1 MRNVRSF
8 LVAALG
14 AVAVLGAM
22 VAPSSATAAEAP
34 VVFKVAASST
44 IDTFNPFI
52 SIYLLPTGLN
62 RLVYENL
69 VQYSS
74 KDSSPTEGL
83 ATKWETSPDAKT
95 WTFHLRPGMK
105 WSDGEPITSADPEWT
120 YTQMMTNPDMGTA
133 NGSLVSNF
141 AKVEAPDPETLVIT
155 MKEPQASNPGL
166 EIPVV
171 PKHVWEKIDDP
182 VKYANDTDVVGSGPF
197 VLEKFTPSQSV
208 VLKANPNFWMGKPK
222 LDGITYVIYKNTDAS
237 VQALKAGEVDMV
249 GQPTL
254 TVPQFDSLKNQKG
267 ITVNAGKGRRF
278 VGLSLNPGA
287 RTRDGKQV
295 GDGNPVL
302 KDKVVRQAIRQ
313 AINIPELLEK
323 TFQGHGTLATSF
335 IPSVYPQ
342 WQWKDESK
350 LAKYDPDAANAALDA
365 AGYKK
370 GSDGIRLDKSGKPIN
385 LRLLVDN
392 ADSVDQSRAD
402 FIVPWLKAIGIGVTV
417 QPTDGDTI
425 AADTTAG
432 KYDMY
437 FTAWSLGSDPDYQL
451 GINTCDALPTKT
463 DGTGSTSMDYWC
475 DPEFD
480 KLYAQ
485 QHAELD
491 EAKRQEIVKQ
501 MQAIHYDAAPSIDF
515 WYPENLE
522 AYRSDKWTGLTKMPE
537 DGGVLNGQSGYW
549 ALLKAEPVSASDNGS
564 GDDGGLGTGGWVG
577 LGVAVLVVLAGVA
590 FLARRRGASAD
601 DRE

>member
-1 MRNVRSF
+1 
-8 LVAALG
+8 
-14 AVAVLGAM
+14 
-22 VAPSSATAAEAP
+22 
-34 VVFKVAASST
+34 
-44 IDTFNPFI
+44 
-52 SIYLLPTGLN
+52 
-62 RLVYENL
+62 
-69 VQYSS
+69 
-74 KDSSPTEGL
+74 
-83 ATKWETSPDAKT
+83 
-95 WTFHLRPGMK
+95 
-105 WSDGEPITSADPEWT
+105 
-120 YTQMMTNPDMGTA
+120 
-133 NGSLVSNF
+133 
-141 AKVEAPDPETLVIT
+141 
-155 MKEPQASNPGL
+155 
-166 EIPVV
+166 
-171 PKHVWEKIDDP
+171 
-182 VKYANDTDVVGSGPF
+182 
-197 VLEKFTPSQSV
+197 
-208 VLKANPNFWMGKPK
+208 
-222 LDGITYVIYKNTDAS
+222 
-237 VQALKAGEVDMV
+237 
-249 GQPTL
+249 
-254 TVPQFDSLKNQKG
+254 
-267 ITVNAGKGRRF
+267 
-278 VGLSLNPGA
+278 
-287 RTRDGKQV
+287 
-295 GDGNPVL
+295 
-302 KDKVVRQAIRQ
+302 
-313 AINIPELLEK
+313 
-323 TFQGHGTLATSF
+323 
-335 IPSVYPQ
+335 
-342 WQWKDESK
+342 
-350 LAKYDPDAANAALDA
+350 
-365 AGYKK
+365 
-370 GSDGIRLDKSGKPIN
+370 
-385 LRLLVDN
+385 
-392 ADSVDQSRAD
+392 
-402 FIVPWLKAIGIGVTV
+402 VTV